1 MERNSW
7 EELQGEKGYLNSKG
21 LQNKIVLRSWNE
33 KEADMAYE
41 YLRQILQ
48 SDDIPYPL
56 HSVNKKDKLPSPF
69 KSYDINYLV
78 SHKGFAELF
87 DPPVVAKKK

>member
-1 MERNSW
+1 MEQNSW

-33 KEADMAYE
+33 NESDMAYE

-48 SDDIPYPL
+48 SDDIPYAL
-56 HSVNKKDKLPSPF
+56 HSVTKKDKLPSSS
-69 KSYDINYLV
+69 KAYDINYLV

-87 DPPVVAKKK
+87 AKPIVAKKK